1 MPTNPD
7 TVYLGRMS
15 SAIERIAELVGRID
29 LADFERDWT
38 LQNALIRELEV
49 LGEAAGKLSA
59 GFVNEHRDE
68 VPWKEVTGLR
78 HKLIHDYF
86 EVDLEIVWRTAT
98 RNVPEIAAFITKHVG
113 EMEL

>member
-7 TVYLGRMS
+7 RVFLGHMA
-15 SAIERIAELVGRID
+15 SAVARIAEFVGRVKRD
-29 LADFERDWT
+29 QFDRDWT

-59 GFVNEHRDE
+59 DIVGQNPE
-68 VPWKEVTGLR
+68 VPWKEMTGLR

-86 EVDLEIVWRTAT
+86 EVDLDIVWRTAT
-98 RNVPEIAAFITKHVG
+98 VNVPEIAAFLRT
-113 EMEL
+113 LRDDDDQ